1 MYDPDKDVPPKLR
14 ICHTILF
21 FNLKSVLVLVFQ
33 HHHIFTFFFV
43 KLQVFVWNVDAGV
56 VECKIAHSAEDSLTT
71 VAWSPDGRKIA
82 VGGNRGQFYQCD
94 SKGAVLETKEGVR
107 VQALAFRKDSKFILA
122 ADTHHRIRA
131 YNLNEDEFT
140 DYTVLQ
146 ENHGIMSFTLDNSD
160 RYALLNIA
168 KQVSFCHSGE
178 IMKIYTPFW

>member
-1 MYDPDKDVPPKLR
+1 MIVNFQ
-14 ICHTILF
+14 IFHTLYII
-21 FNLKSVLVLVFQ
+21 K
-33 HHHIFTFFFV
+33 HCDTFFI

-168 KQVSFCHSGE
+168 KQVSFSQKNRNYRKHN
-178 IMKIYTPFW
+178 

>member
-1 MYDPDKDVPPKLR
+1 M
-14 ICHTILF
+14 TF
-21 FNLKSVLVLVFQ
+21 
-33 HHHIFTFFFV
+33 FFFV

-168 KQVSFCHSGE
+168 KQVSFCHS
-178 IMKIYTPFW
+178 F